1 MNFLC
6 KIFGGSYDD
15 LWKAIIRPGRDL
27 YEQSELGPFK
37 FEISNKCYKRTDFE
51 LINNRGLKII
61 CSFWEPFDEE
71 REKTILPCVIYLH
84 GNSSSRCEAY
94 SEVKY
99 LLPKNICL
107 FSLDFCGCGRS
118 EGDYIS
124 LGYYEKEDVKCII
137 DYLKKSKKVGKI
149 ALWGRSMGAVTAIM
163 YASEHPEDISALVL
177 DSGFYSLKKLIYE
190 LVKSKVS
197 LPDFIIGQVLK
208 QVKETIRKKAGFDLD
223 KLETEIYA
231 KNCNTPA
238 FFLHGEDDNF
248 VNKNHCTNLFN
259 DYKGDEK
266 IIRIVKGK
274 HNTARPKELKMKIV
288 EFLEKYIKDIDYE
301 TDETIINCNTYQGII
316 FHNNLVINYN
326 HNVNN
331 INNVNNIK
339 NRFYQNTNNK
349 KAHHERKI
357 NSTHKKLNNLLK
369 KDYNNTFYFNK
380 GNTDEKPLTSDRNA
394 SQNMRAYSYN
404 KYSDNDL
411 KIINKKNTNNINLK
425 SMNINMV
432 NVKKSNFD
440 EDFKSE
446 ISSDSKDEPI
456 LYTKKSITNKNN
468 IKIRSSSVDNDTIK
482 KDLYKNLN
490 KSINNFSYA
499 KSLAINNN
507 NKFDLYTSQNINQI
521 NERNKNNINNINDIN
536 MSLVGKTF
544 THLFFNPNMNNRL
557 KNSINLNNANTN
569 THFNSSNVYFNNHR
583 GNENKKNRE
592 ERSNNFYAIKRPLD
606 KQKPLFIKRKSTEE
620 VKPIILKDYSEK
632 NSLKNI
638 SKGEEEDATII
649 NNTENTILDE
659 NEELIG
665 RNVPH

>member
-6 KIFGGSYDD
+6 KIFGGTYDD

-107 FSLDFCGCGRS
+107 FSFDFCGCGRS

-137 DYLKKSKKVGKI
+137 EYLQKSKKVGKI

-163 YASEHPEDISALVL
+163 YASEHPDDISALVL

-190 LVKSKVS
+190 LVKSKVN
-197 LPDFIIGQVLK
+197 LPDFIIEQVLK
-208 QVKETIRKKAGFDLD
+208 QVKETVKEKAGFDLD
-223 KLETEIYA
+223 YLETVLYA
-231 KNCNTPA
+231 KNCKTPA

-248 VNKNHCTNLFN
+248 VNKSHCSNLFN
-259 DYKGDEK
+259 DYKGDDK

-274 HNTARPKELKMKIV
+274 HNTARPKELKLKIV
-288 EFLEKYIKDIDYE
+288 EFLEKYIKEIDYE
-301 TDETIINCNTYQGII
+301 TDDTIINCNTYQGII

-331 INNVNNIK
+331 INNNKNNFFKNNIK
-339 NRFYQNTNNK
+339 RNTQ
-349 KAHHERKI
+349 ERKI
-357 NSTHKKLNNLLK
+357 NSTHKKLNTMLK
-369 KDYNNTFYFNK
+369 NSYNNILPFSRT
-380 GNTDEKPLTSDRNA
+380 NTDEKPLSSDRNA
-394 SQNMRAYSYN
+394 SQNMRAYSLN
-404 KYSDNDL
+404 KYSNNDL
-411 KIINKKNTNNINLK
+411 NIINRKNTDNINLK
-425 SMNINMV
+425 SMNINMI
-432 NVKKSNFD
+432 NIKKSNFD
-440 EDFKSE
+440 EEFKSD
-446 ISSDSKDEPI
+446 ISSDSKEEPI

-468 IKIRSSSVDNDTIK
+468 IKIRSASVDNDNIK
-482 KDLYKNLN
+482 TNLKKNLN
-490 KSINNFSYA
+490 KVNNNFPFA
-499 KSLAINNN
+499 KSLSINIKNDLYNSQNLNIEKERNRNKINNN
-507 NKFDLYTSQNINQI
+507 I
-521 NERNKNNINNINDIN
+521 NINN
-536 MSLVGKTF
+536 LAGKTF
-544 THLFFNPNMNNRL
+544 SSFFFNPGINIKP
-557 KNSINLNNANTN
+557 KNSNNLNNANK
-569 THFNSSNVYFNNHR
+569 HFNSTNIYFNNFR
-583 GNENKKNRE
+583 GNDNKKTGE
-592 ERSNNFYAIKRPLD
+592 ERNNNFYAVKRPLD
-606 KQKPLFIKRKSTEE
+606 KQKQLFRKKKPNEEIKP
-620 VKPIILKDYSEK
+620 VLLKDHNEK
-632 NSLKNI
+632 NNFKNI
-638 SKGEEEDATII
+638 SGMEEEEKTITI

>member
-107 FSLDFCGCGRS
+107 FSFDFCGCGKS

-137 DYLKKSKKVGKI
+137 EYLQKSKKVGKI

-163 YASEHPEDISALVL
+163 YASEHPNDISALIL

-197 LPDFIIGQVLK
+197 LPDFIIDQVLK
-208 QVKETIRKKAGFDLD
+208 QVKETVKEKAGFNLD
-223 KLETEIYA
+223 HLETVFYA
-231 KNCNTPA
+231 KNCKTPA

-248 VNKNHCTNLFN
+248 VNKTHCTNLFN
-259 DYKGDEK
+259 DYKGDDK

-274 HNTARPKELKMKIV
+274 HNTARPKELKIKIV

-301 TDETIINCNTYQGII
+301 TDDTIINCNTYQGII

-331 INNVNNIK
+331 INKSENNFYNNNIK
-339 NRFYQNTNNK
+339 KNN
-349 KAHHERKI
+349 HERKI
-357 NSTHKKLNNLLK
+357 NSTHKKINTIINK
-369 KDYNNTFYFNK
+369 GYNNIFLLNK
-380 GNTDEKPLTSDRNA
+380 NNTDEKGLNSDRNA

-404 KYSDNDL
+404 KYSNNDL
-411 KIINKKNTNNINLK
+411 KIINRKNTNNINLK

-432 NVKKSNFD
+432 NIKKNNFD
-440 EDFKSE
+440 EDFKSD
-446 ISSDSKDEPI
+446 ISSESKEEPI

-468 IKIRSSSVDNDTIK
+468 FKKRSSSVDNDNIK
-482 KDLYKNLN
+482 KDLLKNLSKSNN
-490 KSINNFSYA
+490 KFSYA
-499 KSLAINNN
+499 KSLSINN
-507 NKFDLYTSQNINQI
+507 KDLFNFPNLNME
-521 NERNKNNINNINDIN
+521 NERNKIN
-536 MSLVGKTF
+536 F
-544 THLFFNPNMNNRL
+544 
-557 KNSINLNNANTN
+557 KNSINNIDINAAGKTFSSFFFNNNMNIKTKNSSNLNN
-569 THFNSSNVYFNNHR
+569 HFNSTNVYFNNYR
-583 GNENKKNRE
+583 GNDNKKTGE
-592 ERSNNFYAIKRPLD
+592 ERNNNFYAVKRPLD
-606 KQKPLFIKRKSTEE
+606 KQKQLFRKKKPTEE
-620 VKPIILKDYSEK
+620 VKPIILKDYNEK
-632 NSLKNI
+632 NTLRNI
-638 SKGEEEDATII
+638 SNMEEEEKTITI
-649 NNTENTILDE
+649 NNTDNTFLDE
-659 NEELIG
+659 NEEIIG
-665 RNVPH
+665 RNFPH

>member
-15 LWKAIIRPGRDL
+15 LWKAIIRPGRDI
-27 YEQSELGPFK
+27 YDQTELGPFK

-94 SEVKY
+94 AEVKY

-107 FSLDFCGCGRS
+107 FSFDFCGCGKS

-124 LGYYEKEDVKCII
+124 LGYYEKEDVNCII
-137 DYLKKSKKVGKI
+137 EYLQKSKKVGKI

-177 DSGFYSLKKLIYE
+177 DSGFYSLKQLIYE
-190 LVKSKVS
+190 LVKSKVT
-197 LPDFIIGQVLK
+197 LPDFIIEQVLK
-208 QVKETIRKKAGFDLD
+208 QVKETIKEKAGFNLD
-223 KLETEIYA
+223 DLETEFYA

-238 FFLHGEDDNF
+238 FFLHGEEDNF

-274 HNTARPKELKMKIV
+274 HNTARPKELKIKIV

-301 TDETIINCNTYQGII
+301 SDETIINCNTYQGII

-331 INNVNNIK
+331 INNIKSNKNII
-339 NRFYQNTNNK
+339 YQNNLKRNIV
-349 KAHHERKI
+349 ERKL
-357 NSTHKKLNNLLK
+357 NSTHKKMNALTNSYTLFPLSR
-369 KDYNNTFYFNK
+369 
-380 GNTDEKPLTSDRNA
+380 GNTDEKKPLISDRNA
-394 SQNMRAYSYN
+394 SQNMRAYSFN
-404 KYSDNDL
+404 KYSNNDL
-411 KIINKKNTNNINLK
+411 KMINRKNTNNFTMK
-425 SMNINMV
+425 SMNINMI
-432 NVKKSNFD
+432 NIKKNNFD
-440 EDFKSE
+440 EDCKSD
-446 ISSDSKDEPI
+446 ISSDSIDEPI

-468 IKIRSSSVDNDTIK
+468 IKIRSASVDNDNII
-482 KDLYKNLN
+482 KDLN
-490 KSINNFSYA
+490 K
-499 KSLAINNN
+499 
-507 NKFDLYTSQNINQI
+507 
-521 NERNKNNINNINDIN
+521 NINNINKSN
-536 MSLVGKTF
+536 NKFSYSKSLVINNSINNKNENERNVNNINSAGKTF
-544 THLFFNPNMNNRL
+544 TSFFFNPNINSKP
-557 KNSINLNNANTN
+557 KNSNNLNNINK
-569 THFNSSNVYFNNHR
+569 HFNTANIFFNNSR
-583 GNENKKNRE
+583 GINNKKIGEQKNK
-592 ERSNNFYAIKRPLD
+592 FYEVKRPID
-606 KQKPLFIKRKSTEE
+606 KEKQIFRKRKPTEE
-620 VKPIILKDYSEK
+620 VKPIILKDNSEM
-632 NSLKNI
+632 NTLKNI
-638 SKGEEEDATII
+638 SYKEEEEKTITI

-659 NEELIG
+659 DEELIG
-665 RNVPH
+665 RNIPH

>member
-107 FSLDFCGCGRS
+107 FSFDFCGCGKS

-137 DYLKKSKKVGKI
+137 EYLQKSKKVGKI

-163 YASEHPEDISALVL
+163 YASEHPNDISALIL

-197 LPDFIIGQVLK
+197 LPDFIIDQVLK
-208 QVKETIRKKAGFDLD
+208 QVKETVKEKAGFNLD
-223 KLETEIYA
+223 HLETVFYA
-231 KNCNTPA
+231 KNCKTPA

-248 VNKNHCTNLFN
+248 VNKSHCSNLFN
-259 DYKGDEK
+259 DYKGDDK

-339 NRFYQNTNNK
+339 NRF
-349 KAHHERKI
+349 
-357 NSTHKKLNNLLK
+357 
-369 KDYNNTFYFNK
+369 
-380 GNTDEKPLTSDRNA
+380 
-394 SQNMRAYSYN
+394 
-404 KYSDNDL
+404 
-411 KIINKKNTNNINLK
+411 
-425 SMNINMV
+425 
-432 NVKKSNFD
+432 
-440 EDFKSE
+440 
-446 ISSDSKDEPI
+446 
-456 LYTKKSITNKNN
+456 
-468 IKIRSSSVDNDTIK
+468 
-482 KDLYKNLN
+482 
-490 KSINNFSYA
+490 
-499 KSLAINNN
+499 
-507 NKFDLYTSQNINQI
+507 
-521 NERNKNNINNINDIN
+521 
-536 MSLVGKTF
+536 
-544 THLFFNPNMNNRL
+544 
-557 KNSINLNNANTN
+557 
-569 THFNSSNVYFNNHR
+569 
-583 GNENKKNRE
+583 
-592 ERSNNFYAIKRPLD
+592 
-606 KQKPLFIKRKSTEE
+606 
-620 VKPIILKDYSEK
+620 
-632 NSLKNI
+632 
-638 SKGEEEDATII
+638 
-649 NNTENTILDE
+649 
-659 NEELIG
+659 
-665 RNVPH
+665 

>member
-27 YEQSELGPFK
+27 YEQTELGPFK

-107 FSLDFCGCGRS
+107 FSFDFCGCGKS

-124 LGYYEKEDVKCII
+124 LGYYEKDDVKCII
-137 DYLKKSKKVGKI
+137 EYLQKSKKVGKI

-163 YASEHPEDISALVL
+163 YASEHPNDISAIVL
-177 DSGFYSLKKLIYE
+177 DSGFYSLKQLIYE
-190 LVKSKVS
+190 LVKSKVN
-197 LPDFIIGQVLK
+197 LPDFIIEQVLK
-208 QVKETIRKKAGFDLD
+208 QVKETIKEKAGFNLD
-223 KLETEIYA
+223 YLETVLYA
-231 KNCNTPA
+231 KNCQTPA

-248 VNKNHCTNLFN
+248 VNKIHCTNLFN
-259 DYKGDEK
+259 DYKGDDK

-274 HNTARPKELKMKIV
+274 HNTARPKELKLKIV

-316 FHNNLVINYN
+316 FNNNLVINYN

-331 INNVNNIK
+331 INKSKNNYCKNNIK
-339 NRFYQNTNNK
+339 KNN
-349 KAHHERKI
+349 HERKI
-357 NSTHKKLNNLLK
+357 NSTHKKLNLLK
-369 KDYNNTFYFNK
+369 SSYNNIFLENK
-380 GNTDEKPLTSDRNA
+380 HNTDEKQIISERNA

-404 KYSDNDL
+404 KYSNNDL
-411 KIINKKNTNNINLK
+411 KVINKNNTNNINMNINMK
-425 SMNINMV
+425 SMNINMMHI
-432 NVKKSNFD
+432 KKSNFD
-440 EDFKSE
+440 EDFKSD
-446 ISSDSKDEPI
+446 ISSDSKEEPI

-468 IKIRSSSVDNDTIK
+468 VKLRSLSVDNDTIK
-482 KDLYKNLN
+482 IDQNKKIKN
-490 KSINNFSYA
+490 SINNFSYA
-499 KSLAINNN
+499 RSFVNNN
-507 NKFDLYTSQNINQI
+507 INELI
-521 NERNKNNINNINDIN
+521 RSKNNHIENERNKNNMNNINKN
-536 MSLVGKTF
+536 VPGKTF
-544 THLFFNPNMNNRL
+544 SSFIFNPNSTTKL
-557 KNSINLNNANTN
+557 KNKNNQTNINK
-569 THFNSSNVYFNNHR
+569 HFNSTNIYFNNNR
-583 GNENKKNRE
+583 GNDNKKIGE
-592 ERSNNFYAIKRPLD
+592 ERNNNFYAVKRPLD
-606 KQKPLFIKRKSTEE
+606 KEKQIFRKRKPTEAL
-620 VKPIILKDYSEK
+620 KPIILKDYNEM
-632 NSLKNI
+632 NTLKNV
-638 SKGEEEDATII
+638 SNREEDTITI

-659 NEELIG
+659 NEESTG
-665 RNVPH
+665 RNIPH